1 MQFLEKISA
10 FITQYMSLL
19 VVIVAAVALIEP
31 WTFMWAVP
39 NITLLLGV
47 IMFGMGMTLR
57 IDDFKL
63 ILQRPTDVLFG
74 VLAQFTVM
82 PLLAWGLAKS
92 FGLPMD
98 LAIGVILVGTC
109 PGGTSSNIMT
119 YLSGGDVALSVS
131 MTMTTTLLAPIVT
144 PLMTWWLAGEWI
156 EIPLGGMMLSIFK
169 VVIFPVAMGLILNTF
184 FERRVRQVA
193 KVLPALSVLAV
204 VSVAGG
210 AVAVSSQRILEAG
223 SMIMSVVICHN
234 LLGYGMGYFV
244 AKARRMDLAKVK
256 AISIEVGMQNS
267 GLATSLALLHFG
279 AAAAIPGA
287 LFSVWHN
294 ISGSLMANFLSN
306 HKGKAD

>member
-1 MQFLEKISA
+1 
-10 FITQYMSLL
+10 
-19 VVIVAAVALIEP
+19 
-31 WTFMWAVP
+31 
-39 NITLLLGV
+39 
-47 IMFGMGMTLR
+47 
-57 IDDFKL
+57 
-63 ILQRPTDVLFG
+63 
-74 VLAQFTVM
+74 
-82 PLLAWGLAKS
+82 
-92 FGLPMD
+92 
-98 LAIGVILVGTC
+98 
-109 PGGTSSNIMT
+109 
-119 YLSGGDVALSVS
+119 VALSVS